1 MKFTEIGKSKR
12 HAKFSDVKQG
22 QIFFMFGNVYVAT
35 EEVVSNYE
43 DINVNAVCL
52 SGGSVGMTM
61 WVEDDEEVAILAIE
75 PEIVYTA
82 DDVVAWI

>member
-22 QIFFMFGNVYVAT
+22 QIFFQLGNVYIAT
-35 EEVVSNYE
+35 EEVESNHE

-52 SGGSVGMTM
+52 SGANAGMTM
-61 WVEDDEEVAILAIE
+61 WVERDEEVAILAIE

-82 DDVVAWI
+82 DDVITWL

>member
-22 QIFFMFGNVYVAT
+22 QIFFMLGNVYIAT
-35 EEVVSNYE
+35 EEVVSNCE
-43 DINVNAVCL
+43 DININAVCL
-52 SGGSVGMTM
+52 SGGNVGMTM
-61 WVEDDEEVAILAIE
+61 WIEDDEDVAILSIE
-75 PEIVYTA
+75 PEIIYTT

>member
-22 QIFFMFGNVYVAT
+22 QIFFMFGNVYIAT
-35 EEVVSNYE
+35 EEVVSNCE

-52 SGGSVGMTM
+52 SGVDIGMTM
-61 WVEDDEEVAILAIE
+61 WVEDDENVAILTIE
-75 PEIVYTA
+75 PEIIYTA
-82 DDVVAWI
+82 DNVVAWM

>member
-22 QIFFMFGNVYVAT
+22 QIFFMFCNVYVAT
-35 EEVVSNYE
+35 EEVVSDCE

-52 SGGSVGMTM
+52 SGRDVGMTV
-61 WVEDDEEVAILAIE
+61 WVEDDEDVTILAIE
-75 PEIVYTA
+75 PEIIYTA
-82 DDVVAWI
+82 DDVVTWI